1 MGKIEVYKYSR
12 KSVPQHLSHN
22 PSVYRAS
29 SLRCLLLL
37 DAHTAQ
43 QCEIIREM
51 LLPLMIQVLAYCSR
65 QKQYH
70 NHRCRD
76 PERTIEIRVPLQHVE
91 EVCPWE
97 GCCRAPL
104 DHLICVH
111 IKELCVE
118 GETP

>member
-1 MGKIEVYKYSR
+1 MEAEAYKYSR
-12 KSVPQHLSHN
+12 RSVPQHLSHN
-22 PSVYRAS
+22 PVSIS
-29 SLRCLLLL
+29 GFSLWCLLSL

-51 LLPLMIQVLAYCSR
+51 LLPLMIQVLAYCPC

-76 PERTIEIRVPLQHVE
+76 PERTVEIRVPLQHIE

-97 GCCRAPL
+97 DGCRAPL

-111 IKELCVE
+111 VKELRVE